1 MSTVP
6 ADRTRSI
13 WTTGEEIAE
22 AAQRNAAESPSM
34 SLGTAA
40 KIAAVIPAGPQHC
53 ESEGEP
59 GRRSL
64 TRPAPASGGL
74 STREECTALAQ
85 AIAIRARV
93 KLAQAYAS
101 LYDSWVAEDQIKRA
115 AAKGTQPGAQ
125 PAYGSGSSQAGPRTA
140 GQPPASSPPG
150 LTGMPARRKSWPS
163 ALRLIRPRVL
173 IAGWTGRDRAGGHAR
188 RGAGTGIGGGQAG

>member
-1 MSTVP
+1 MSTVR
-6 ADRTRSI
+6 ADRTRNI
-13 WTTGEEIAE
+13 WTTDEEIAE
-22 AAQRNAAESPSM
+22 AAQRKAAELPST

-40 KIAAVIPAGPQHC
+40 KIAAVIPAGPQDC

-64 TRPAPASGGL
+64 TTPAPAPGGL

-101 LYDSWVAEDQIKRA
+101 LYDSWIAEDQVKRA
-115 AAKGTQPGAQ
+115 TAKGTQRGAQ
-125 PAYGSGSSQAGPRTA
+125 PANGSGSSQARPRAA
-140 GQPPASSPPG
+140 GQPSTSSPAG
-150 LTGMPARRKSWPS
+150 RRGMPARRKSWPYPMVF
-163 ALRLIRPRVL
+163 AQLHP
-173 IAGWTGRDRAGGHAR
+173 R
-188 RGAGTGIGGGQAG
+188 RGRFGAGR

>member
-1 MSTVP
+1 MSTVR
-6 ADRTRSI
+6 ADRTRNI
-13 WTTGEEIAE
+13 WTTDEEIAE
-22 AAQRNAAESPSM
+22 AAQRKAAELPSM

-40 KIAAVIPAGPQHC
+40 KIAADIPAGPQDC

-64 TRPAPASGGL
+64 TTPAPAPGGL

-101 LYDSWVAEDQIKRA
+101 LYDSWIAEDQVKRA
-115 AAKGTQPGAQ
+115 TAKGHAC
-125 PAYGSGSSQAGPRTA
+125 
-140 GQPPASSPPG
+140 PPQELALPDGVRSAS
-150 LTGMPARRKSWPS
+150 PS
-163 ALRLIRPRVL
+163 AWTVRCWQVRMRPSL
-173 IAGWTGRDRAGGHAR
+173 A
-188 RGAGTGIGGGQAG
+188 